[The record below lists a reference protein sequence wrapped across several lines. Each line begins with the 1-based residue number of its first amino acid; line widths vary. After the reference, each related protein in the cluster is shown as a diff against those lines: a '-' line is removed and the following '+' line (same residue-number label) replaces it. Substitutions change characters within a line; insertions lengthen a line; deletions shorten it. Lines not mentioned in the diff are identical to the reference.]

1 MFTNQR
7 YYRLIM
13 TSFILMF
20 CLALGVAL
28 GCGVAFAADVQ
39 QAHNT
44 VVVGAVVP
52 GVSAAGTGGT
62 IRLVRESDMD
72 LIASLIANS
81 GLFIGGLTSL
91 LLANRARLNGTLSPK
106 QKGIRFAMAAMIALL
121 ALSLPGTMNWLVAS
135 ARDSALCENFF

>member
-1 MFTNQR
+1 MFTNHS

-20 CLALGVAL
+20 CLALGFAL

-39 QAHNT
+39 QAHN
-44 VVVGAVVP
+44 AVVP

-121 ALSLPGTMNWLVAS
+121 ALSLPGTMNWLLAS
-135 ARDSALCENFF
+135 ERDSALCENFF

>member
-1 MFTNQR
+1 MFTNHS

-39 QAHNT
+39 QAHN
-44 VVVGAVVP
+44 AVVP